1 MNLLKKYFV
10 AVVITAALLLS
21 GCGSGESYFD
31 KAQKELENG
40 NFEDAYDN
48 YNKAIMED
56 QELGMSYRGAGIC
69 SFMEGDYGKA
79 EEFFVRSLQESKG
92 IVGDVEMDLSYYLAE
107 CYVCQGKNDEALEVY
122 SNILDYDNSQNDAR
136 LYRGILYVSKGETD
150 KAKKD
155 FKMAADENSDSI
167 SYYYHIYQSLAGC
180 QDEDAQDYLQK
191 GLACKGDSAEDIY
204 MKACLYNAS
213 GDTESALELLLKSK
227 KEGYGKASFLMG
239 QIYENRG
246 DLASA
251 ISNYDDYI
259 KVSNVSVPEYVQII
273 NCRIKSGD
281 KDGAKADCEKAV
293 TNAAPSQLQ
302 SMKFEQIVALEKM
315 GEFEEAK
322 EKMVQYLSAY
332 PDDEKAL
339 RESEFLQTR

>member
-1 MNLLKKYFV
+1 MKKHFV
-10 AVVITAALLLS
+10 AAVITAAVLLF
-21 GCGSGESYFD
+21 GCSSNESYFD

-40 NFEDAYDN
+40 NYEDAYDN

-56 QELGMSYRGAGIC
+56 QELAMSYRGAGIC
-69 SFMEGDYGKA
+69 CFMEADYGKA

-122 SNILDYDNSQNDAR
+122 SNILDYDSSQSDAK
-136 LYRGILYVSKGETD
+136 LYRGILYVNRGDTD

-155 FKMAADENSDSI
+155 FKEAADENSKSI
-167 SYYYHIYQSLAGC
+167 SIYYHIYQALAGC
-180 QDEDAQDYLQK
+180 QDEDAEVYLKK
-191 GLACKGDSAEDIY
+191 GLDCKGDSAEDIY
-204 MKACLYNAS
+204 MKGCLYNAS
-213 GDTESALELLLKSK
+213 GDVDSALELLLKSK

-239 QIYENRG
+239 EIYENRG
-246 DLASA
+246 DVASA

-293 TNAAPSQLQ
+293 SNADASQLQ

-315 GEFEEAK
+315 GEFDEAK

-332 PDDEKAL
+332 PDDERAL